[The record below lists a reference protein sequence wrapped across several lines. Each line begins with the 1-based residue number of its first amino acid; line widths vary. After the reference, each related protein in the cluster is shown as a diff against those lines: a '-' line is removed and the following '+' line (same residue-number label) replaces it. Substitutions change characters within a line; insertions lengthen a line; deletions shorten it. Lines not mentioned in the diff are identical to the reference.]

1 MERKIVENVSQ
12 KWSIFGKT
20 SQNRRFEGKNVFF
33 EKKVWRKFL
42 TSKPPTRKNNGP
54 TTKNKNFFKIAEV
67 LSYKYIPLRPPRD
80 GWLFRNNSRHPHI
93 SFHQNLPPEA
103 LFKFP
108 LFKSGAEARSRSD
121 SPTATYFEH
130 HNT

>member
-20 SQNRRFEGKNVFF
+20 SQNRRFKGKNVFF

-54 TTKNKNFFKIAEV
+54 TTKNKIFQ
-67 LSYKYIPLRPPRD
+67 
-80 GWLFRNNSRHPHI
+80 NSRGPKLQVHTTQTPVRRLVVQKQFKT
-93 SFHQNLPPEA
+93 STHQFSP
-103 LFKFP
+103 KF
-108 LFKSGAEARSRSD
+108 
-121 SPTATYFEH
+121 TT
-130 HNT
+130 